1 MGVGKLKP
9 SGIVEG
15 APFMRAWQVH
25 ELGDPKS
32 ALTLREIEN
41 PEPGPGEVLVEVEAA
56 ALNFFDIL
64 LCQGKYQERPDLP
77 FTPGAEVAGTVSKV
91 SEGVDLMPGTRVLA
105 TPPLPGGGF
114 AERAVAPADGSVF
127 PVPETMP
134 FAAAAAMHTVYQTA
148 YVGLHRRADLKEE
161 ETVLVHA
168 GAGGV
173 GSAAIQ
179 LANAAGARVI
189 STAGGA
195 DKVEVCRKLGA
206 EIALDYKKENFVEAV
221 KEATDG
227 RGADVIYDP
236 VGGDVF
242 DLSRKC
248 VAFEGRIVVVGF
260 AGGRIADAP
269 TNHALVKNYSV
280 VGLHWGLYNK
290 LMPSVVQETHQ
301 ALVRLYEEGLIDP
314 LIYETIPFEDLPE
327 ALELLGSRKTYGKL
341 VTRPS
346 A

>member
-1 MGVGKLKP
+1 
-9 SGIVEG
+9 
-15 APFMRAWQVH
+15 MRAWQVQ

-32 ALTLREIEN
+32 ALALEDVEE
-41 PEPGPGEVLVEVEAA
+41 PKPGPGEVVVEVEAA

-64 LCQGKYQERPDLP
+64 LCRGEYQEHPELP
-77 FTPGAEVAGTVSKV
+77 FTPGAEVSGTIAEVGDGA
-91 SEGVDLMPGTRVLA
+91 ELERGTRVLA
-105 TPPLPGGGF
+105 APSLPRGGF
-114 AERAVAPADGSVF
+114 AERVAVPVEGSVF
-127 PVPETMP
+127 PIPDEMP
-134 FAAAAAMHTVYQTA
+134 FEAAAAMHLVYQTA
-148 YVGLHRRADLKEE
+148 FFGLHRRANLREG

-179 LANAAGARVI
+179 LANVAGARVI

-195 DKVEVCRKLGA
+195 EKAEICRKRGA
-206 EIALDYKKENFVEAV
+206 EISIDYEEENFVDAV
-221 KEATDG
+221 KEATEG
-227 RGADVIYDP
+227 RGADVIFDP

-242 DLSRKC
+242 NLSRKC

-260 AGGRIADAP
+260 TSGGIADAP

-280 VGLHWGLYNK
+280 LGLHWGLYNK
-290 LMPSVVQETHQ
+290 IMPDLVAGTHETLVELYQE
-301 ALVRLYEEGLIDP
+301 GKINP
-314 LIYETIPFEDLPE
+314 LIFKTVPFEEMPE
-327 ALELLGSRKTYGKL
+327 ALELLGNRQTYGKL

>member
-1 MGVGKLKP
+1 
-9 SGIVEG
+9 
-15 APFMRAWQVH
+15 MRAWQVH
-25 ELGDPKS
+25 ELGDPWEVLK
-32 ALTLREIEN
+32 LEEVEE
-41 PEPGPGEVLVEVEAA
+41 PEPGPGEVVVEVEAA
-56 ALNFFDIL
+56 ALNFFDAL
-64 LCQGKYQERPDLP
+64 LCRGEYQERPEIP
-77 FTPGAEVAGTVSKV
+77 FIPGGEAAGTIVAV
-91 SEGVDLMPGTRVLA
+91 GEGVDLEEGLRVIA
-105 TPPLPGGGF
+105 TPFPSGSYAEKVTVPAQGG
-114 AERAVAPADGSVF
+114 VF
-127 PVPETMP
+127 PIPDDMP
-134 FAAAAAMHTVYQTA
+134 SEAAAALHVAYQSA
-148 YVGLHRRADLKEE
+148 FFGLHRRANLSEG

-179 LANAAGARVI
+179 LAGATGARVI
-189 STAGGA
+189 STAGGSE
-195 DKVEVCRKLGA
+195 KVEICRELGA
-206 EIALDYKKENFVEAV
+206 EIAVDYEEENFVDVV
-221 KEATDG
+221 KEATEG
-227 RGADVIYDP
+227 RGADVIFDP

-301 ALVRLYEEGLIDP
+301 ALVRLYKEGLIDP